1 MKNNV
6 SRTYLRSVLR
16 SVPCTHKQK
25 TKFRHDLTES
35 VNAYCIDNPNAQLT
49 DLIRVFGSPE
59 QIASAWINDYA
70 DSYHVKYQHTKQTV
84 IRIVAVAAVV
94 AAVTLVAISAV
105 DYVKEEDYRN
115 GYVVDRITEDYVT
128 GEDELPPVTEVH

>member
-1 MKNNV
+1 MKNKV

-49 DLIRVFGSPE
+49 DLIRVFGTPE

-70 DSYHVKYQHTKQTV
+70 DSYHVKYQHTKQTA
-84 IRIVAVAAVV
+84 IRIVAVAVVV
-94 AAVTLVAISAV
+94 AAVIFMAASAV
-105 DYVKEEDYRN
+105 TYVKHKEMREGRA
-115 GYVVDRITEDYVT
+115 VITITEDEEIEV
-128 GEDELPPVTEVH
+128 EEVPPIEVH